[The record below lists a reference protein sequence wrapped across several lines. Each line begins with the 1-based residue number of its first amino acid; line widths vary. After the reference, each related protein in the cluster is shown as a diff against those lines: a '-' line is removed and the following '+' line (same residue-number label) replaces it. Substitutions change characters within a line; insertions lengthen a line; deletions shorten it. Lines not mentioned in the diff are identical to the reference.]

1 MYFKKILTS
10 FKTENHSY
18 RIVDSDPRF
27 DNAEK
32 VPFPAGG
39 ATRPILVDDIS
50 YRTTFLR

>member
-1 MYFKKILTS
+1 MPEVKLETQE
-10 FKTENHSY
+10 TEDTKFYELLSE
-18 RIVDSDPRF
+18 RGL